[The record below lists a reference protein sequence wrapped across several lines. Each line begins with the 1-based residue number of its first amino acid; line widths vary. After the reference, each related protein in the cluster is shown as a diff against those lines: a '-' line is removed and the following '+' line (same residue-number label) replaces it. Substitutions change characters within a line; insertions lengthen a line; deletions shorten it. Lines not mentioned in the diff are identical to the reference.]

1 MSSRIKG
8 LFTSKKKKDEK
19 ASSKQLFSSASQ
31 GSGLSLTSKSRA
43 ESIGSFASST
53 SAFELQR
60 DGASFQGE
68 SSVNLAPTP
77 SSTGLVQDSMSIHH
91 QQKEH
96 PQEEQQQH
104 LVATTSTMNQTSR
117 TEPSFIKESAMTT
130 DLVVEG
136 LDIATNKNLKPDAA
150 VSPYMT
156 MSEQAPTTI
165 PDTNDSTSLLPE
177 QDKLGNSL
185 YQSHLPV
192 NVDSV
197 RNQPMVNYGRSEQN
211 VHEISQYSQRQDGSF
226 VEQRSYISTSLVE
239 PEQNPNEGVYLNST
253 TEFFPIDDQDEQVY
267 LDQYSED
274 VDEFPVLQL
283 KVSKLQKQ
291 VREMR
296 KFMRGLVQ
304 LQIEQ
309 YEPATILIQAWWRG
323 CLVRRE
329 LRKQRVFSW
338 HRNPRRK
345 VIKIQYLT
353 RTELHQSCERISAPR
368 ASLLVRPE
376 LGADKETIA
385 AVKLQAFFR
394 SCLVRK
400 RVQAYRN
407 GMQAAT
413 IIQTRWRGYRT
424 RNLDTRL
431 GVEWLRFRN
440 IKIQKAFGRVSIKLQ
455 YLQGRILALEENS
468 LPMHEAQEI
477 IHKEIEDMAD
487 QIDGLKQDLDQGLKQ
502 LDEQVSEE
510 REQTTIE
517 IRGLT
522 ERIKKLEDELS
533 SIRSS
538 NSSIEKQVRSLTL
551 ELPAGSHLELDKS
564 DQDGEDDDDYEV
576 QYDEDGNRIERPP
589 VVKRASIQSQHHD
602 QTVGLGARRTSNTRP
617 IMDTTAVSSPTQMI
631 ESPIPMHQPLHRGSV
646 GSIHSQG
653 HTRTPSLLSQPPSS
667 PGNQA
672 FPRAFPA
679 SYSPTIANASA
690 LPEGGAFSG
699 GARPH
704 SIPYPGANNN
714 TNNPSRPLTMD
725 PNQLFRFHGNQYIPI
740 SPSTSGGPAFP
751 GGGGATDTKKYV
763 SMDDFEYMQAEV
775 DTLRLNNDRLEGMV
789 RELTMRLNSLTANNG
804 QFYPG

>member
-8 LFTSKKKKDEK
+8 LFSNKKKKDEK
-19 ASSKQLFSSASQ
+19 ASSKQLFTSATSQ
-31 GSGLSLTSKSRA
+31 GSNLSLASKGR
-43 ESIGSFASST
+43 EVSIGSFASST

-60 DGASFQGE
+60 DGVSFQGE

-77 SSTGLVQDSMSIHH
+77 SSTGLAQDSVSIHY

-96 PQEEQQQH
+96 PQEERQQQ
-104 LVATTSTMNQTSR
+104 LAATTSTLNHAAR
-117 TEPSFIKESAMTT
+117 TESSFIKERTMTT
-130 DLVVEG
+130 DPVVEE
-136 LDIATNKNLKPDAA
+136 LDIATHENPKVDAA
-150 VSPYMT
+150 ASLYMT
-156 MSEQAPTTI
+156 MSEQVPITI
-165 PDTNDSTSLLPE
+165 PDNNDSTTLLPE
-177 QDKLGNSL
+177 QDKLGSSL
-185 YQSHLPV
+185 YLSHLPV
-192 NVDSV
+192 NGGDGLNADSV
-197 RNQPMVNYGRSEQN
+197 RNQSMVDYGRNEQS
-211 VHEISQYSQRQDGSF
+211 VHEISHYSQRQDGSF
-226 VEQRSYISTSLVE
+226 VEQRSYISASPME

-253 TEFFPIDDQDEQVY
+253 TEFFPIDDQNEQVY

-274 VDEFPVLQL
+274 ADEFPVLQL

-329 LRKQRVFSW
+329 LKKQRVFSW

-353 RTELHQSCERISAPR
+353 RAELHQSCERISAPR

-394 SCLVRK
+394 SCLVRM
-400 RVQAYRN
+400 RVQAYRD

-413 IIQTRWRGYRT
+413 VIQTIWRGYRT

-431 GVEWLRFRN
+431 GVEQLRFRN
-440 IKIQKAFGRVSIKLQ
+440 LKIQKAFGRVSIKLQ

-517 IRGLT
+517 IRSLT
-522 ERIKKLEDELS
+522 ERIKKLEDELG

-564 DQDGEDDDDYEV
+564 DQDGEDDDDDYE
-576 QYDEDGNRIERPP
+576 
-589 VVKRASIQSQHHD
+589 
-602 QTVGLGARRTSNTRP
+602 
-617 IMDTTAVSSPTQMI
+617 
-631 ESPIPMHQPLHRGSV
+631 
-646 GSIHSQG
+646 
-653 HTRTPSLLSQPPSS
+653 PPSS
-667 PGNQA
+667 PGSQA
-672 FPRAFPA
+672 FPRAFPT

-690 LPEGGAFSG
+690 LPEGGAFSS

-704 SIPYPGANNN
+704 SIPYPGTNNS

-725 PNQLFRFHGNQYIPI
+725 PNQYFRFHGNQYIPI

-751 GGGGATDTKKYV
+751 GGGGAADTKKYV
-763 SMDDFEYMQAEV
+763 STDDFEYMQAEV